1 MAIEKT
7 AKIEKPEKIEKI
19 FKEEGIEKEIKC
31 PQAFA
36 MAAKYKISKKAISEY
51 CNSHGVKIRGC
62 QLGCF
67 K

>member
-1 MAIEKT
+1 MDSDKIAQAFT
-7 AKIEKPEKIEKI
+7 A
-19 FKEEGIEKEIKC
+19 EGIEKSITC

-36 MAAKYKISKKAISEY
+36 IAGKFQIHKKDIAEY
-51 CNSHGVKIRGC
+51 CNSHGIKIRGC

>member
-1 MAIEKT
+1 MDAD
-7 AKIEKPEKIEKI
+7 KIELA
-19 FKEEGIEKEIKC
+19 FKAEGIEKSITC

-36 MAAKYKISKKAISEY
+36 IAAKHQIHKKDIAEY
-51 CNSHGVKIRGC
+51 CNSHGIKIRGC

>member
-1 MAIEKT
+1 MDAEKV
-7 AKIEKPEKIEKI
+7 AKI
-19 FKEEGIEKEIKC
+19 FKEVGIDKEITC

-36 MAAKYKISKKAISEY
+36 IAAKHKISKKAISEY

>member
-1 MAIEKT
+1 MDADKVG
-7 AKIEKPEKIEKI
+7 KI
-19 FKEEGIEKEIKC
+19 FKEEGIEKEITC
-31 PQAFA
+31 PQAFS
-36 MAAKYKISKKAISEY
+36 MATKHKRSKKAISDY

>member
-1 MAIEKT
+1 MDSD
-7 AKIEKPEKIEKI
+7 KIAQA
-19 FKEEGIEKEIKC
+19 FKAEGIERSITC

-36 MAAKYKISKKAISEY
+36 IAGKYQIHKKDIAEY
-51 CNSHGVKIRGC
+51 CNSQGIKIRGC